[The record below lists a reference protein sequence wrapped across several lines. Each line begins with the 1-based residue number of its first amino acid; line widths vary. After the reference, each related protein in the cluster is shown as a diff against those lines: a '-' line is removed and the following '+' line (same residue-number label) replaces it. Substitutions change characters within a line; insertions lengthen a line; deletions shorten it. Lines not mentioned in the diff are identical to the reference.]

1 MKARSRSWVLVTGGC
16 GFVGSHLVSALLAA
30 GHRVVC
36 YDLLTYAASLDLLAP
51 AMRRWKHAV
60 VDRVWNPAL
69 LRDRSLRLVVVRGD
83 LNDAAMLTSILAG
96 CRGVFAL
103 AAETHVDYSYHT
115 PGVFMRANVN
125 GTQNLLDA
133 WRLAGGGGRLLHV
146 STDEVYGQ
154 VAAGVVDEE
163 APLRP
168 RNLYAVSKAAG
179 DLLAQ
184 TYARV
189 FGLDVVVVRPCN
201 IYGPGQ
207 QPKDLIPKT
216 FSHFLEG
223 KRMPIHGDGRH
234 VREYLFVEDAVRGL
248 MELFERGAAGECY
261 NLASGD
267 FHSTLEVVQAVAAQ
281 LDLDWR
287 SRVTFTADRPH
298 ADRRYAGDTAKAR
311 RVLGRRWRLTPFA
324 EGLARMKEDFLRRR
338 PAPLL

>member
-1 MKARSRSWVLVTGGC
+1 MKRAARSWVMVTGGC
-16 GFVGSHLVSALLAA
+16 GFVGSHLVRALLEA
-30 GHRVVC
+30 GYCVVC
-36 YDLLTYAASLDLLAP
+36 FDFLTYAGSLDALAP
-51 AMRRWKHAV
+51 AMARWKHAQA
-60 VDRVWNPAL
+60 DRVWNPAL

-83 LNDAAMLTSILAG
+83 LNDSATLAAILAD

-103 AAETHVDYSYHT
+103 AAETHVDYSYHA
-115 PGVFMRANVN
+115 PGVFVRANVN
-125 GTQNLLDA
+125 GAQSLLEA
-133 WRLAGGGGRLLHV
+133 WRLAGRGGRLLHV

-154 VAAGVVDEE
+154 VAEGALTEH

-179 DLLAQ
+179 DMFAQ
-184 TYARV
+184 AYARV

-216 FSHFLEG
+216 FAHFLG
-223 KRMPIHGDGRH
+223 GRRMPIHGDGRH
-234 VREYLFVEDAVRGL
+234 VREYLFVEDAVQAMIG
-248 MELFERGAAGECY
+248 LFERGRAGECY

-287 SRVTFTADRPH
+287 ARVKFTPDRPN
-298 ADRRYAGDTAKAR
+298 ADRRYAGDATKAR

-324 EGLARMKEDFLRRR
+324 DGLARMKEDFVRRA